1 MAGCTLTGGKRR
13 RKASMFRHTR
23 ALLKGVH
30 SDYKRKRILPRTR
43 RYLRAVTGDFNRYG
57 NSLIKSASRMR
68 RRTLGFR

>member
-23 ALLKGVH
+23 ALFKGVH
-30 SDYKRKRILPRTR
+30 SDFKRKRILPRTR
-43 RYLRAVTGDFNRYG
+43 RYLSAVAGDFNRYG
-57 NSLIKSASRMR
+57 NTLFKKARSMR